1 MLFSQQ
7 EPHYFDGRLYIYY
20 GAADK
25 RIAAASVDL
34 EELIS
39 EIIAIKKASTTI
51 NEILMVTLSSPKCGI
66 ATYSQDL
73 IKSIEDKY
81 CDSFTIKVC
90 VFYKKQMLSYII
102 LVKSLI
108 FLKNNRKKKI
118 IKDHGQ

>member
-39 EIIAIKKASTTI
+39 ELLQFKKASTTI
-51 NEILMVTLSSPKCGI
+51 NEILMVT
-66 ATYSQDL
+66 
-73 IKSIEDKY
+73 
-81 CDSFTIKVC
+81 SFLPEMWDC
-90 VFYKKQMLSYII
+90 HLQPRF
-102 LVKSLI
+102 
-108 FLKNNRKKKI
+108 N
-118 IKDHGQ
+118 